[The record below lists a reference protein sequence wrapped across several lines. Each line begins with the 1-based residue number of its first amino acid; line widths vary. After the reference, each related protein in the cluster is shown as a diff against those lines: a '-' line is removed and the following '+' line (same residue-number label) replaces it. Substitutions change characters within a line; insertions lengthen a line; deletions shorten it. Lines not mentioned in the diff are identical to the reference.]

1 MSKINLLL
9 REKINNK
16 NKKRL
21 KNKDFSLISSNCNGA
36 FILHDLGLRFNSPFV
51 NLWMKPND
59 YIKLLQKLEYY
70 LSCEMTFTEESNISY
85 PIGVLDDIKIYFQHY
100 KTPEEAKQK
109 WFERAERIDMNNLF
123 IMFTDRDGCTYQNL
137 SDFNSLP
144 YKNKIVF
151 TNKPYPE
158 FKSAYYLKGWE
169 NDDSVG
175 MCFEFKNSFTGKK
188 YYDDFDYIGW
198 FNQENI

>member
-9 REKINNK
+9 RDQINNK

-21 KNKDFSLISSNCNGA
+21 KNHDFSLISSNCNGA

-51 NLWMKPND
+51 NLWMKPDD

-70 LSCEMTFTEESNISY
+70 LSCEMTFTEEANISY

-109 WFERAERIDMNNLF
+109 WCERSERIDINNLF

-137 SDFNSLP
+137 SDFDSLP
-144 YKNKIVF
+144 YENKIVF

-169 NDDSVG
+169 QDECIG

-188 YYDDFDYIGW
+188 YYDDFDYIAW
-198 FNQENI
+198 FNHENI